1 MSFSSFDL
9 HKLGWKAFEDLVACV
24 FRDIMGQSFQSF
36 AEGPDGGRDGVFYGA
51 WQSDSG
57 QYLSGSFVIQCKH
70 TSKPGSN
77 LTKAIFE
84 TELAKVRRLADKD
97 LADNYIFVTNHLLPA
112 ETEHAARDAF
122 VQAGAGT
129 AFLYGYEWL
138 NSQVTESSR
147 LRRLVPRLYGLGDLT
162 QIVNNQAYQ
171 QARELL
177 DYLTPDIECFVPTDS
192 YRKCARALREQ
203 GFVLLLGEPA
213 SGKTMIANLLAL
225 SAADEWELQ
234 TLMLSDPHDLNQR
247 WDPDDP
253 GQFFWV
259 DDAFGSTQYDPRR
272 AREWSQRLPLLK
284 AAIGKGARAVFT
296 SRDYIYRSAL
306 NELKTS
312 AFELFDDSR
321 IVIELEQLTEQEK
334 QQILYNHLKCGK
346 QTKEF
351 RRSVKPWLVE
361 AASTPRFLP
370 EIARRFSDPKFTR
383 KLAPGDKDVKQFF
396 TEPVKWLEGVLKT
409 LGSAEKAAIALIFI
423 EGGRIGIPIPED
435 DRVRETIGTMRS
447 TIGDVKAAF
456 VSLDDSLIRRVRED
470 GRMYWRFRH
479 PTVRDAFAALVASD
493 PELIDIYL
501 AGVTTE
507 RLLEE
512 VTCGNVDMEGAKI
525 VISLERSS
533 VVLDRLRAANR
544 EPGSFFDPVNTFL
557 SRRCSS
563 EFLHR
568 YFTELDDLALLPGE
582 VRSLNPFD
590 NALLML
596 LRLKRDGLLPEG
608 VRVSA
613 VGIIKD
619 IAIQRYSCEFANN
632 PVCDLLLVEERLD
645 ILEELSDILFSNVE
659 DIIREIREC
668 WDGEEDP
675 DDLFSAVKTSLT
687 YFQDEGGEDEAG
699 QAEGFLER
707 IREAVSEMY
716 WEQQDVPEVD
726 ALEAEWSTVGVDSV
740 RFGIFQDVDE

>member
-1 MSFSSFDL
+1 M
-9 HKLGWKAFEDLVACV
+9 
-24 FRDIMGQSFQSF
+24 R
-36 AEGPDGGRDGVFYGA
+36 
-51 WQSDSG
+51 
-57 QYLSGSFVIQCKH
+57 
-70 TSKPGSN
+70 
-77 LTKAIFE
+77 
-84 TELAKVRRLADKD
+84 
-97 LADNYIFVTNHLLPA
+97 
-112 ETEHAARDAF
+112 
-122 VQAGAGT
+122 
-129 AFLYGYEWL
+129 
-138 NSQVTESSR
+138 
-147 LRRLVPRLYGLGDLT
+147 
-162 QIVNNQAYQ
+162 
-171 QARELL
+171 
-177 DYLTPDIECFVPTDS
+177 
-192 YRKCARALREQ
+192 
-203 GFVLLLGEPA
+203 
-213 SGKTMIANLLAL
+213 
-225 SAADEWELQ
+225 
-234 TLMLSDPHDLNQR
+234 
-247 WDPDDP
+247 
-253 GQFFWV
+253 
-259 DDAFGSTQYDPRR
+259 
-272 AREWSQRLPLLK
+272 
-284 AAIGKGARAVFT
+284 
-296 SRDYIYRSAL
+296 
-306 NELKTS
+306 
-312 AFELFDDSR
+312 FELFDDSR

>member
-97 LADNYIFVTNHLLPA
+97 LADNYIFVTNLLLPA

-582 VRSLNPFD
+582 VRSLNSFD
-590 NALLML
+590 DALLML